1 MITCTNDQYRV
12 SIKTTL
18 MTAKPAHP
26 MPTLDSPAQSL
37 TESLCF
43 PSILPRIRSQHN
55 TPRIDTCQMY
65 FSSFPILIFMSYLA
79 ICIFLKDC
87 QMSIMIYFHIL
98 FYLKCFMLWN
108 YNISENIFYFFH
120 KPVKKTFTLYQLYI
134 WAPRGSGRWI
144 SSEDEEGWV
153 LHLNKQNPKNK
164 QPNQNHCCKN
174 NDSYCLYSLRLIQSI
189 SSQYN

>member
-1 MITCTNDQYRV
+1 MGL
-12 SIKTTL
+12 IKNYFDDSETSPSHL
-18 MTAKPAHP
+18 HLSPL
-26 MPTLDSPAQSL
+26 PTLDSPAQSL

-55 TPRIDTCQMY
+55 TPRRDTCHMY

-87 QMSIMIYFHIL
+87 QMSIMIYFHIVL
-98 FYLKCFMLWN
+98 FKMLC
-108 YNISENIFYFFH
+108 YEITLNIYFVPTDCTSELQEATGGEFH
-120 KPVKKTFTLYQLYI
+120 RV
-134 WAPRGSGRWI
+134 
-144 SSEDEEGWV
+144 DEEGWV

-174 NDSYCLYSLRLIQSI
+174 NDSYCLYSLRLIQNI

>member
-1 MITCTNDQYRV
+1 MTITCTNDQYRV

-43 PSILPRIRSQHN
+43 PSIPPRIRSQHN
-55 TPRIDTCQMY
+55 TPRIDTCHMY

-87 QMSIMIYFHIL
+87 QMSIMIYFHIVL
-98 FYLKCFMLWN
+98 FKMLC
-108 YNISENIFYFFH
+108 YEITLNIYSVPTVHLSSKRLRDVNFIG
-120 KPVKKTFTLYQLYI
+120 
-134 WAPRGSGRWI
+134 WMRRAGS
-144 SSEDEEGWV
+144 
-153 LHLNKQNPKNK
+153 
-164 QPNQNHCCKN
+164 
-174 NDSYCLYSLRLIQSI
+174 SI
-189 SSQYN
+189 SINKILKTNNRTRIIAVKITTVIVFILCVSYRIDHHSTSSTTKNLQ